1 MGTDM
6 TKKTPRD
13 RDSAGVSQM
22 LPSLGH
28 PPVPSVP
35 WLDHATASGVVDI
48 VQSLDMKHPEA
59 YAVIL
64 FGSVARR
71 EERPLD
77 DPEPSDVDLLL
88 LFDPAVLDPSA
99 CGLTREQ
106 ELALIHTIG
115 EADYRQQSPREIKF
129 IFATRDLEGCDELFI
144 ENVAHDG
151 ILLWARGPLPAPL
164 AVIAERGP
172 LAPLAMSAN

>member
-1 MGTDM
+1 MGTDLTDVTTSGRPAM
-6 TKKTPRD
+6 P
-13 RDSAGVSQM
+13 Q
-22 LPSLGH
+22 
-28 PPVPSVP
+28 VPTVP
-35 WLDHATASGVVDI
+35 WIDPTTAESVVDV
-48 VQSLDMKHPEA
+48 VQSLAADHPEA

-88 LFDPAVLDPSA
+88 LLDVPVTSQNPR
-99 CGLTREQ
+99 GWTREQ
-106 ELALIHTIG
+106 EVALVHTIG
-115 EADYRQQSPREIKF
+115 EADYRHRAPREIKF
-129 IFATRDLEGCDELFI
+129 IFATRDLDRCDDLFV

-164 AVIAERGP
+164 AAIAERDP
-172 LAPLAMSAN
+172 LQMSAASAR